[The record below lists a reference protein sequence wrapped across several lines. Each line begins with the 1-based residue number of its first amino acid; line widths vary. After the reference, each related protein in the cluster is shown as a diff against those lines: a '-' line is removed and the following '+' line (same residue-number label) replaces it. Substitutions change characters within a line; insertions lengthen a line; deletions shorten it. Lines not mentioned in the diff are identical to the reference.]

1 MSSFIQDLRYG
12 TRTLLQRPAFTAIAV
27 LTLARGIGATTA
39 IFSVVDAVLLKPLP
53 FPEPNRLV
61 MLWESNERRNLPFM
75 NVAPPNFADWRERSR
90 SFDRMGAWREQAYT
104 LAGPAGAEQV
114 FGAAMSH
121 DLFDVLGVGPMLG
134 RTFTAEEDS
143 PGGARV
149 AVISYGMWRRVFGG
163 RADVAGQTLQ
173 FDGESR
179 QVIGVMPPEFNFPL
193 PVAVEG
199 VPAPRRNEIWTP
211 LALNLPAGPRGA
223 HFLLALGRLAP
234 GVDADSAERELAG
247 IADQLARQ
255 YPDSNAGWSARIIPF
270 DRQVT
275 GDQRPALRALSIA
288 VSRVLLL
295 ACANLARLV
304 IRLGL
309 KLAGIGVLV
318 GVPAAFVFSRA
329 LGGLLYRVEPGR
341 PLT

>member
-149 AVISYGMWRRVFGG
+149 AVISYG
-163 RADVAGQTLQ
+163 
-173 FDGESR
+173 
-179 QVIGVMPPEFNFPL
+179 I
-193 PVAVEG
+193 
-199 VPAPRRNEIWTP
+199 PAPHRDRSRLRSWKHAHRARHAARN
-211 LALNLPAGPRGA
+211 
-223 HFLLALGRLAP
+223 
-234 GVDADSAERELAG
+234 
-247 IADQLARQ
+247 Q
-255 YPDSNAGWSARIIPF
+255 
-270 DRQVT
+270 
-275 GDQRPALRALSIA
+275 
-288 VSRVLLL
+288 
-295 ACANLARLV
+295 
-304 IRLGL
+304 GL
-309 KLAGIGVLV
+309 KFEV
-318 GVPAAFVFSRA
+318 
-329 LGGLLYRVEPGR
+329 
-341 PLT
+341 